1 MRRALKIAA
10 ITIVIT
16 VAITAAFFAFTVWR
30 GLQGQS
36 AHFNT
41 EYSQRHRGTV
51 RVEIPEVYELAN
63 VALALSEYGRTQ
75 PQAVR
80 RNTAYYDRVM
90 AHFEPFADH
99 PFIAAIDFNPGDY
112 AAFYGF
118 RENALRFHF
127 EDDRIV
133 STEEFPA
140 PWRSWPDRFSELLDL
155 AQDFANASA
164 FRSFYAGEREHY
176 ATLIADYEATVPIR
190 EMWDWLEARFPS
202 RYDAYRIVISP
213 LTGASHSTVRC
224 EDNGFKETIMFVPA
238 PAPAQEGESNIS
250 REARMARMV
259 FTEIDHNYV
268 NPVTLNHVFN
278 VYRSVR
284 PFAAWNESN
293 TYGDSISTFNEYM
306 TWGVFVLYAR
316 DTYDADVF
324 PRVFEREARFMEE
337 NRGFVRFTDFA
348 NELLRLYPSDEGA
361 QPVDSVYPEILV
373 WMRGDR

>member
-16 VAITAAFFAFTVWR
+16 VAITAAFFTFAVWR
-30 GLQGQS
+30 GAQS
-36 AHFNT
+36 QPARFDAA
-41 EYSQRHRGTV
+41 YAQRHRGTV

-80 RNTAYYDRVM
+80 RNTAYYDRVL
-90 AHFEPFADH
+90 AHFEPFANH
-99 PFIAAIDFNPGDY
+99 SFIAAIDIQPGDY

-127 EDDRIV
+127 DDGQIV
-133 STEEFPA
+133 CTEEFPHS
-140 PWRSWPDRFSELLDL
+140 WRSWPDRFTELRGP

-164 FRSFYAGEREHY
+164 FRSFYAKEREHY
-176 ATLIADYEATVPIR
+176 ATLIADYEATVPVR
-190 EMWDWLEARFPS
+190 EMWEWLEARFPA
-202 RYDAYRIVISP
+202 RYDAYRIIISP

-224 EDNGFKETIMFVPA
+224 EDNGFKETVMFVPA
-238 PAPAQEGESNIS
+238 PAPAQEGESSKS

-268 NPVTLNHVFN
+268 NPVTLNHAFN

-284 PFAAWNESN
+284 PVSAWNESK
-293 TYGDSISTFNEYM
+293 TYGDSMSTFNEYM

-316 DTYDADVF
+316 DTYDTDAF

-337 NRGFVRFTDFA
+337 NRGFVRFTDFT

-361 QPVDSVYPEILV
+361 QSVDSVYPEILA